1 MSEKNGIILELIG
14 CIKAAEPNGAL
25 YRPSNLTGFSGN
37 KIIGAL
43 QRFPTVYSNLENVC
57 YLEVGVFQ
65 GLTLL
70 SVASACKMM
79 PCYGIDN
86 FAYFDPENKN
96 LSTIQKKTSEFRLTN
111 VGIINR
117 DYEDAL
123 EKLDEDIGGKK
134 VAVYFIGGPH
144 DYRSQLMCL
153 ELALPYLHDNA
164 IVLVDDCNYRHVRQ
178 ANRDFLVTH
187 PEWKLLFEAYTTC
200 HPVNMNPEDQKEAR
214 QGWWNGVNVLVRDPL
229 GELLTMYPPTER
241 SRQVFENEHFI
252 HATKIA
258 EIAPE
263 AILLV
268 QAFYS
273 LSIVQTVRS
282 FLKLPVLFFRNGKMF
297 KERFNLTNTHSE
309 GLQGSHYNKYRTEV
323 TTDVIEG

>member
-1 MSEKNGIILELIG
+1 MNEKNSFISDLIE
-14 CIKAAEPNGAL
+14 CIKAAERNGVL
-25 YRPSNLTGFSGN
+25 NRPSNLTGFSGN

-43 QRFPTVYSNLENVC
+43 QRFPAVYSNQEKVC

-70 SVASACKMM
+70 SVASACKTLS
-79 PCYGIDN
+79 CYGIDN

-96 LSTIQKKTSEFRLTN
+96 LNTIQKKTSEFGLTN
-111 VGIINR
+111 VDIINR

-123 EKLDEDIGGKK
+123 ENLDEDIGGNK
-134 VAVYFIGGPH
+134 VAVYFIDGPH

-153 ELALPYLHDNA
+153 ELALPYLHDRA
-164 IVLVDDCNYRHVRQ
+164 IVLVDDSNYRHVRQ

-200 HPVNMNPEDQKEAR
+200 HPQNMNSEDEKEAR
-214 QGWWNGVNVLVRDPL
+214 KGWWNGVNVLVRDPI
-229 GELLTMYPPTER
+229 GELPTMYPPTER
-241 SRQVFENEHFI
+241 SRQVFENEHII
-252 HATKIA
+252 HAAKIA

-268 QAFYS
+268 QAFYR
-273 LSIVQTVRS
+273 LNIVKTIRS
-282 FLKLPVLFFRNGKMF
+282 FLRLFVLFFRNRKMF
-297 KERFNLTNTHSE
+297 KGRYKHANTHSE
-309 GLQGSHYNKYRTEV
+309 GLQGSHYNQHNTKV